1 MLLRMFGIG
10 VTNAIAG
17 GQTEGTVTE
26 VKTCYWFKVNKPV
39 CFHDGKGSWGLL

>member
-1 MLLRMFGIG
+1 MFGIG

-26 VKTCYWFKVNKPV
+26 VKTCYWFFEKENPSKFAVII
-39 CFHDGKGSWGLL
+39 